1 MTPITI
7 NDFVILRPS
16 STSAKGAGLFAKR
29 DLEPGHRVIC
39 EDPLLKCDS
48 LPQIGSGRPSVRDSL
63 SGERRIQM
71 ARLPAGPGDVFQVD
85 ASQVPPQ
92 HHPLPERWPPHEHG
106 QVQRT
111 TDRDGQVPHGGILHI
126 CLVADW
132 TRLHSCTP
140 NSYLCYN
147 ELTDSLDLHL
157 VRHVKEG
164 EEITVSYFQDDYAV
178 PKSVRAQR
186 LQKWNFTCP
195 CPCCTTHS
203 DTSDT
208 RRAAIK
214 RLFSDYDQTNIA
226 RIMKDVELGRQRSS
240 GRSTR
245 AEVVDTEVWDQLDNL
260 RQIIRHM
267 KEEGLYGL
275 AMKWVLADYAVHL
288 QEAGDLQA
296 RRATMRESLQILEM
310 CLGVFHPDTRA
321 LAQCVA

>member
-7 NDFVILRPS
+7 NDFLILRAS
-16 STSAKGAGLFAKR
+16 NTSAKGAGLFAKR
-29 DLEPGHRVIC
+29 DLEPGHR
-39 EDPLLKCDS
+39 CDS

-71 ARLPAGPGDVFQVD
+71 ARLPAGPGDKFQVD
-85 ASQVPPQ
+85 ASQVP
-92 HHPLPERWPPHEHG
+92 LS
-106 QVQRT
+106 T
-111 TDRDGQVPHGGILHI
+111 TLFRNDGRLMNTVKYNELRIATAKYPMVGFYTS
-126 CLVADW
+126 VAG
-132 TRLHSCTP
+132 HSCTP

-195 CPCCTTHS
+195 CVCCTTHS
-203 DTSDT
+203 EMSDT
-208 RRAAIK
+208 RRTSIK
-214 RLFSDYDQTNIA
+214 RLFSDYDQINIA

-240 GRSTR
+240 GRGTR
-245 AEVVDTEVWDQLDNL
+245 AEVDTEVWDQLDNL

-267 KEEGLYGL
+267 KDEGLYGL

-296 RRATMRESLQILEM
+296 RRATMRESLQIPEM